1 LKSRWKRSRFC
12 REAAAVF
19 LFGLL
24 AVLGI
29 AAGSAAV
36 WYWGLSFYPALTLTE
51 LLSSPLLSL
60 LVLADAV
67 GVVFF
72 WLLAVSVIYRLR
84 RRKRRLLLPAE
95 QDMLAR
101 IIDGLSVPMFVI
113 NQDHVVTHWNR
124 ACEKLTGL
132 WAGRILGTQRHGQY
146 LGDEKG
152 WTLADWILRQTP
164 EEEIRTVYGS
174 SFKPSGLL
182 KGSFEAQRFF
192 PHLGSA
198 GKWLAFTAAP
208 LRDMKGNLIG
218 AIQTLQDITQAK
230 QHEEALQTALH
241 TVEKLLQRTPFGLFV
256 VDKKRIIH
264 RANSAAL
271 QIIGKKAE
279 DVIGKTCCGLLCGQN
294 EPACPVLHEGR
305 TFEGERVSIQGPQGR
320 PITIL
325 KNAFPV
331 TLEGEEMLIEAFID
345 ITEMEKAQETVR
357 RESAKLSSMIAGMQE
372 GVVFADAEDTIVEV
386 NPYFLK
392 MVGKARED
400 LLGKKLA
407 DVHPLQIQA
416 RLKQMIRTFRENPR
430 SEPVMIRREL
440 FDRIVE
446 MRIQPIY
453 CDNGVYAGVLAN
465 LIDITELVKAKEL
478 AESANK
484 TKSQFLANMSH
495 EIRTPMNAILGFCEL
510 LAATALD
517 EEQKDYV
524 NVIANSGRNLLQII
538 NDILDFTKIEAG
550 KLTIEKVQFAL
561 EPFLRHIEQMM
572 KPIAAKKGLDFEFF
586 KGDNLPE
593 IVETDPV
600 RLNQCLINLIGNAVK
615 FTETGYV
622 HVTVSWEDRPGEDGR
637 LCIDIEDTGIGIP
650 KEKQKLIFESFTQAD
665 ASTTRRFGGTGLGLS
680 ITQKLI
686 HLMGGELF
694 LHSQPGQGSIFTI
707 SLPVSLTN
715 APFQGEL
722 DFSTDTR
729 RPEYS
734 AGIRSDQLWA
744 CQNEDS
750 EQPACVLVAEDSR
763 ANQIFMKKLL
773 ERYGFEVTLTAN
785 GKETVRMAM
794 RKEYDLIFMDMEMPV
809 MNGYQATG
817 ILRKQQ
823 IKTPIIALTANA
835 LQGDREKCLAAGCDD
850 YLSKPVKAEELA
862 QILEKYLSRRIKALN
877 EQTEH
882 LRRQADS
889 LTSEAAQSLQ
899 KGTASQNQNL
909 NHAQSESDDRKG
921 KKEK

>member
-1 LKSRWKRSRFC
+1 MKSRWEISRFL
-12 REAAAVF
+12 RKAAAAF
-19 LFGLL
+19 FFGLL
-24 AVLGI
+24 ALLGI
-29 AAGSAAV
+29 TAGSAAV
-36 WYWGLSFYPALTLTE
+36 WYWGLSFYPSLTLRE

-101 IIDGLSVPMFVI
+101 IIDGLSVPTFVI

-124 ACEKLTGL
+124 ACEKLTGIR
-132 WAGRILGTQRHGQY
+132 AGRILGTQRHGQY

-152 WTLADWILRQTP
+152 WTLADWILRQVP
-164 EEEIRTVYGS
+164 IQEIQAVYG
-174 SFKPSGLL
+174 PSLRPCDLL
-182 KGSFEAQRFF
+182 KDSYEGQRFF

-208 LRDMKGNLIG
+208 LRDLKGNLAG

-230 QHEEALQTALH
+230 QHEQHLEEALH
-241 TVEKLLQRTPFGLFV
+241 TVEKLLQRAPVGLFV
-256 VDKKRIIH
+256 VDRNRTI
-264 RANSAAL
+264 RRVNSAAL
-271 QIIGKKAE
+271 QILGKKIE
-279 DVIGKTCCGLLCGQN
+279 DIVGKPCCGLLCGQN
-294 EPACPVLHEGR
+294 HASCPVLHEGH
-305 TFEGERVSIQGPQGR
+305 TFEGEHISLIGPEGK

-331 TLEGEEMLIEAFID
+331 ILEGQEVLIEAFVD
-345 ITEMEKAQETVR
+345 ITEIEKAQEALQ

-386 NPYFLK
+386 NPFFLK
-392 MVGKARED
+392 MVGKTRED

-407 DVHPLQIQA
+407 DVHPLQVQV
-416 RLKQMIRTFRENPR
+416 RLKQMIRSFRENPR
-430 SEPVMIRREL
+430 SEPVMIRREI

-453 CDNGVYAGVLAN
+453 CENGVYAGVLAN

-495 EIRTPMNAILGFCEL
+495 EIRTPMNAIMGFCEL

-707 SLPVSLTN
+707 SLPISLTN

-734 AGIRSDQLWA
+734 AGIRSDQLWT

-785 GKETVRMAM
+785 GKETVRLAM
-794 RKEYDLIFMDMEMPV
+794 RKEFDLILMDMEMPI
-809 MNGYQATG
+809 MNGYQAVG

-862 QILEKYLSRRIKALN
+862 QILEKYLSRRVRTLKD
-877 EQTEH
+877 QTDH
-882 LRRQADS
+882 LRRQADN
-889 LTSEAAQSLQ
+889 LAQEAARSLE
-899 KGTASQNQNL
+899 KKIESQNSTRPP
-909 NHAQSESDDRKG
+909 SEG
-921 KKEK
+921 K